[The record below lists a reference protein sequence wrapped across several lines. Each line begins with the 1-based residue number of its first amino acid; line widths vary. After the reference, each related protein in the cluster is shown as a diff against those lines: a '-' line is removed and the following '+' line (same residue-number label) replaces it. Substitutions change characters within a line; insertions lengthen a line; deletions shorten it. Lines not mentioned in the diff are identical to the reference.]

1 MKKFTERVKKLLYL
15 GEDVV
20 ATRDSAMARAG
31 HTAQRWLA
39 QLYRFVITVGKV
51 FSKDRCFQ
59 ISAVLTYVTLLSI
72 FPLVAVLLFL
82 VPVFFS
88 AQQTRLDVGE
98 FILKGLIPSTGEWFD
113 KQLESYFQVFHDKAA
128 GIGAVGLI
136 GLFLM
141 AVIMFVVVER
151 SFNQI
156 WKISRRRSLLK
167 AFAVF
172 SGVIIW
178 IPLCIGASYYL
189 TRELAAGTPGG
200 WGSNMTSF
208 LPFLLAF
215 LGLSLANLY
224 VPNTQVKLTSA
235 ILGALIAAILWE
247 VAKANF
253 GTYVAKY
260 GTYTTLFRAVGVI
273 PYLLLWVYF
282 SWLIILL
289 GVVIAYCSQNF
300 RALLIE
306 DISKS
311 FDLIDSSVVLALLY
325 VVGDYFVEGRG
336 GAPLSDLQNFCPLNQ
351 DDLQTHLAYLE
362 RQGYVYFQPEEESY
376 ILKKPP
382 GQIQLRELLRFK
394 DKIDGVLFYQSAAK
408 RRLLER
414 LGDLDATLDQILKE
428 QTLEELLGKASASE
442 SSS

>member
-1 MKKFTERVKKLLYL
+1 MTKFAERVKKLLYPDE
-15 GEDVV
+15 GGV
-20 ATRDSAMARAG
+20 ATKDSPLARAG
-31 HTAQRWLA
+31 HTAERWLA
-39 QLYRFVITVGKV
+39 QAYRFVITVGKV

-59 ISAVLTYVTLLSI
+59 MGAVLTYVTLLSI

-88 AQQTRLDVGE
+88 AEQTRLEVGE

-113 KQLESYFQVFHDKAA
+113 KQLESYFQVFHERAA
-128 GIGAVGLI
+128 GIGALGLI

-151 SFNQI
+151 SFNEI
-156 WKISRRRSLLK
+156 WKVGRRRSLLK

-189 TRELAAGTPGG
+189 TRELAKGTPAG

-215 LGLSLANLY
+215 LGLTLANLY
-224 VPNTQVKLTSA
+224 VPNTRVKFMSA
-235 ILGALIAAILWE
+235 IFGAVLAATLWE
-247 VAKANF
+247 LAKANF
-253 GTYVAKY
+253 GTYIGKY

-273 PYLLLWVYF
+273 PYLLVWVYF

-306 DISKS
+306 DISRS

-325 VVGDYFVEGRG
+325 VVGDYFVRGRG
-336 GAPLSDLQNFCPLNQ
+336 GVALSDLQNFCPLKQ

-362 RQGYVYFQPEEESY
+362 REGYVYFQPDEESY

-382 GQIQLRELLRFK
+382 GQIRLRELLQVK
-394 DKIDGVLFYQSAAK
+394 EKIDGVLFYQAAAK
-408 RRLLER
+408 RHLLER
-414 LGDLDATLDQILKE
+414 LGDLDATLDQLLKE
-428 QTLEELLGKASASE
+428 QTLEELLGKGSASKE
-442 SSS
+442 SS

>member
-15 GEDVV
+15 DEDAV
-20 ATRDSAMARAG
+20 ATKDSAMARAG
-31 HTAQRWLA
+31 HTAQRGFA
-39 QLYRFVITVGKV
+39 QLCRFVITVGKV

-88 AQQTRLDVGE
+88 AEQTRLEVGE

-128 GIGAVGLI
+128 GIGAVGLV
-136 GLFLM
+136 GLFVM

-151 SFNQI
+151 SYNQI
-156 WKISRRRSLLK
+156 WKVGRRRSLLK

-189 TRELAAGTPGG
+189 TRELAANAPGG

-235 ILGALIAAILWE
+235 ILGAVIAATLWE

-253 GTYVAKY
+253 GTYVGKY

-273 PYLLLWVYF
+273 PYLLVWVYF

-336 GAPLSDLQNFCPLNQ
+336 GAPLSDLQNFCPLKQ

-382 GQIQLRELLRFK
+382 GQIQLRDLLRFK
-394 DKIDGVLFYQSAAK
+394 QKIDGVLFYQLAAK

-414 LGDLDATLDQILKE
+414 LDDLDATLDQLLKE
-428 QTLEELLGKASASE
+428 QTLEELLGKTTASE

>member
-1 MKKFTERVKKLLYL
+1 MKKFTEQLKKLLYPD
-15 GEDVV
+15 EEAV
-20 ATRDSAMARAG
+20 ATKDSETARLGRAVRRWA
-31 HTAQRWLA
+31 AQA
-39 QLYRFVITVGKV
+39 YRFMTTVGKV

-59 ISAVLTYVTLLSI
+59 IGAVLTYVTLLSI

-88 AQQTRLDVGE
+88 AEQTRMEVGE

-113 KQLESYFQVFHDKAA
+113 KQLESYFQVFHEKAA
-128 GIGAVGLI
+128 GIGAMGLVF
-136 GLFLM
+136 LFLM

-151 SFNQI
+151 SFNEI
-156 WKISRRRSLLK
+156 WKAGRRRSVLK

-189 TRELAAGTPGG
+189 TRKLAAGTGGG
-200 WGSNMTSF
+200 WGSNLTSY
-208 LPFLLAF
+208 LPFLLTF
-215 LGLSLANLY
+215 VGLTLANLY
-224 VPNTQVKLTSA
+224 VPNTRVRLSSA
-235 ILGALIAAILWE
+235 LLGALVAATLWE

-253 GTYVAKY
+253 GTYIGKY
-260 GTYTTLFRAVGVI
+260 GTYTTLFRAVGAI
-273 PYLLLWVYF
+273 PYLLVWVYV
-282 SWLIILL
+282 SWLIILI

-325 VVGDYFVEGRG
+325 VVGDYFVQGRG
-336 GAPLSDLQNFCPLNQ
+336 GVAVADLQNYCPLKA
-351 DDLQTHLAYLE
+351 DDLQTHLGYLE
-362 RQGYVYFQPEEESY
+362 QQGYVYFQPEEESY

-382 GQIQLRELLRFK
+382 GQIRLRELLRFK
-394 DKIDGVLFYQSAAK
+394 DKIEGVLFYQSDAK
-408 RRLLER
+408 RRLLAR
-414 LGDLDATLDQILKE
+414 LSDLDATLDQLLKD
-428 QTLEELLGKASASE
+428 QTLEELLGKPSAHE
-442 SSS
+442 SS